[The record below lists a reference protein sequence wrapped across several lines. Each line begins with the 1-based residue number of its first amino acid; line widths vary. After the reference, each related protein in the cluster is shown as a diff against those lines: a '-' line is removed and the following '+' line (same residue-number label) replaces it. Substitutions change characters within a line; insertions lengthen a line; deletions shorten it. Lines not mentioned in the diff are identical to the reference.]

1 MFGKTNAKGKQGDYS
16 KISLDE
22 FSDDDSDHADLT
34 PPSRHGSSNGGDY
47 PSQSVGRQQEM
58 LRKQDQG
65 LEMLSQ
71 SADRLGI
78 MSLQIN
84 DEIGFQN
91 KMLDD
96 MEQDLDEADENL
108 NIVTRSTKDFIERA
122 GGTKNCI
129 IIVVLAVVVLV
140 LLIIL
145 IYFP

>member
-1 MFGKTNAKGKQGDYS
+1 MFGKANGSDYS

-22 FSDDDSDHADLT
+22 FSDDDDSDHDDLT
-34 PPSRHGSSNGGDY
+34 PPSRHGSNDG

-71 SADRLGI
+71 SADRLGV

-96 MEQDLDEADENL
+96 MEQDLDQADENL
-108 NIVTRSTKDFIERA
+108 NMVTRSTKEFIERA

-129 IIVVLAVVVLV
+129 VIVVLAVVVLV